1 MKSFAETMLE
11 IMDEKGL
18 KAVDIYRD
26 SDVLTQQYIS
36 KLVRGRFDDPTFSK
50 ALAIIDALG
59 VTPSEFLARQ
69 ERP

>member
-1 MKSFAETMLE
+1 MKTFSKTMLE
-11 IMDEKGL
+11 IMNERGL
-18 KAVDIYRD
+18 RAVDLYRK
-26 SDVLTQQYIS
+26 SDVLTQQYLS
-36 KLVRGRFDDPTFSK
+36 KLVCGKIDDPTFSK

>member
-1 MKSFAETMLE
+1 MKSFAETTRE

-26 SDVLTQQYIS
+26 SDVLTQQYVS
-36 KLVRGRFDDPTFSK
+36 KLLCGRFEDPTFSK

-59 VTPSEFLARQ
+59 VTLTEFLTRR
-69 ERP
+69 ES